1 MHLFLYWVSFRL
13 ACTGSV
19 FRLYLSVFR
28 LYWVS
33 FSSILG
39 LFFVY
44 TGLFQD
50 SFRVEGFGVGEGV
63 VVGVDVGLGVGCGCR

>member
-1 MHLFLYWVSFRL
+1 MSGLVFASLFILGLFSSGLYWVCISPL
-13 ACTGSV
+13 LVCI
-19 FRLYLSVFR
+19 
-28 LYWVS
+28 
-33 FSSILG
+33 SSILG